1 MENLNLD
8 LAQIGTLA
16 GLSGVTTVLTG
27 AIKRLL
33 NTTGHGTILAAI
45 LIALALSVAWNI
57 DAGTLHS
64 ALDFVRVA
72 AYSLISASV
81 AVGIYEG
88 VKGATK

>member
-1 MENLNLD
+1 MESID

-27 AIKRLL
+27 AVKKLL
-33 NTTGHGTILAAI
+33 GTTGYGTILAAV
-45 LIALALSVAWNI
+45 LIALGLSVAWNI
-57 DAGTLHS
+57 DAGTLH
-64 ALDFVRVA
+64 AAMDYVRVL
-72 AYSLISASV
+72 AYSLVSASV